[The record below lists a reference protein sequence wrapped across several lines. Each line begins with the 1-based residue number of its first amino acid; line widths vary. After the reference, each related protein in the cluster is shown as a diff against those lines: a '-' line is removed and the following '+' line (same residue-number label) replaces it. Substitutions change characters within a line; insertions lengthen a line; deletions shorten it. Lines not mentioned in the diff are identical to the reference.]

1 MTTVTSASP
10 QPVVLGGEPGR
21 RLPAMPWPIAGERE
35 ADYLQR
41 VVEGD
46 QWDLEGPFETGF
58 ERAFAELQTAKFGL
72 TVANGTVALQ
82 LALEALDIGFG
93 DEVIVP
99 GFTWQATAAAALDV
113 NAVPVLVDADPDTYC
128 PDPGLVEA
136 AITPRTKA
144 IIVVHLY
151 SGLTDLDA
159 IREIARR
166 HQLFLIEDCAHSHGS
181 QWSGR
186 GVGSVGDLG
195 TFSFQAS
202 KLLTAGEGGFV
213 TTNDPALYERL
224 YSLRSCGRR
233 RVPFGRGASDDRWQP
248 IQSGNYR
255 LSEFQAAVLSAQLE
269 RFDEQMT
276 RRESNAAF
284 LDAGLAEIPGIRPL
298 HRQPQ
303 VTRRNSYQYAFRYDP
318 DHFAGLSGPAF
329 RRALSAELG
338 VEVDQPYVPLNQSP
352 LFQPG
357 SKRRH
362 HLSPEYVAAIDPTQY
377 DLPIAQHAHETEGML
392 IAHQVLLADPS
403 ELALVPEAVLRL
415 QEHASELAKWEQ
427 AAADRIGPTAS
438 AE

>member
-1 MTTVTSASP
+1 MTTLNIAPSK
-10 QPVVLGGEPGR
+10 PVVLGGAPGR
-21 RLPAMPWPIAGERE
+21 QVPAMPWPIAGARE
-35 ADYLQR
+35 AEYLRR
-41 VVEGD
+41 VVESD
-46 QWDLEGPFETGF
+46 QWDLEGPFETSF
-58 ERAFAELQTAKFGL
+58 ERAFADLQTTTFGL

-82 LALEALDIGFG
+82 LALEALGIGYG

-99 GFTWQATAAAALDV
+99 GFTWQATAASALDV

-128 PDPGLVEA
+128 PDPALVEA

-159 IREIARR
+159 MRAMAAR

-181 QWSGR
+181 QWNGR

-202 KLLTAGEGGFV
+202 KLLTAGEGGFI
-213 TTNDPALYERL
+213 TTNDPTLHERL

-233 RVPFGRGASDDRWQP
+233 RPGASDDRWQP

-255 LSEFQAAVLSAQLE
+255 ISEFQAAVLSAQLE

-276 RRESNAAF
+276 RRQANAAF

-318 DHFAGLSGPAF
+318 DHFGGLSGPAF
-329 RRALSAELG
+329 RLALSEELG
-338 VEVDQPYVPLNQSP
+338 AEVDQPYVPLNQSP

-362 HLSPEYVAAIDPTQY
+362 HLSPEYVTAIDPTQY
-377 DLPIAQHAHETEGML
+377 DLPVAERAHETEGML
-392 IAHQVLLADPS
+392 IAHQVLLGDPS

-427 AAADRIGPTAS
+427 SAARRTGQTAS
-438 AE
+438 EE

>member
-1 MTTVTSASP
+1 MTAVTSTSP
-10 QPVVLGGEPGR
+10 KPVVLGGEPR
-21 RLPAMPWPIAGERE
+21 HQLPAMPWPVAGERE
-35 ADYLQR
+35 AELLRR
-41 VVEGD
+41 VVESD
-46 QWDLEGPFETGF
+46 RWDLEGPFETGF
-58 ERAFAELQTAKFGL
+58 ERAFAHLQTATYGL

-82 LALEALDIGFG
+82 LALEALGIGVG

-128 PDPGLVEA
+128 PDPALIEA

-159 IREIARR
+159 VREIARR
-166 HQLFLIEDCAHSHGS
+166 HGLFLIEDCAHSHGS

-202 KLLTAGEGGFV
+202 KILTAGEGGFI
-213 TTNDPALYERL
+213 TTNDPTLYERL

-233 RVPFGRGASDDRWQP
+233 RSGASDDLWQP

-255 LSEFQAAVLSAQLE
+255 ISEFQAAVLTAQLE
-269 RFDEQMT
+269 RFEEQMT
-276 RRESNAAF
+276 RRQANAAF

-318 DHFAGLSGPAF
+318 DHFGGVSGPAF
-329 RRALSAELG
+329 RLALSEELG

-357 SKRRH
+357 SKQRH

-377 DLPIAQHAHETEGML
+377 DLPVAQRAHETEGML

-403 ELALVPEAVLRL
+403 DLAIVPEAVLRL
-415 QEHASELAKWEQ
+415 QEHAPELAHWEQ
-427 AAADRIGPTAS
+427 AAADRIGRSMS